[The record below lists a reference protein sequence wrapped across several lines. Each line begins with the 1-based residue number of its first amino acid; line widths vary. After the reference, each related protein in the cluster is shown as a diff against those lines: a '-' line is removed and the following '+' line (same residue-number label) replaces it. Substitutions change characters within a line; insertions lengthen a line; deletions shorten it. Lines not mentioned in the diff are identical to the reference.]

1 MNFQLKMG
9 FIILALFPLLF
20 YPMVLQH
27 IPLVGLEET
36 EASFSP
42 SGNKDKG
49 GNTWQHRRVK

>member
-1 MNFQLKMG
+1 MNFELKMG
-9 FIILALFPLLF
+9 SIILALFPLLF
-20 YPMVLQH
+20 NPTVLQH

-49 GNTWQHRRVK
+49 GNTWQNRGVK